1 LAELAS
7 FFFCLQVQTILFL
20 QGLSFYHI
28 LCTNK
33 GFLVLLY
40 LLTRVNTWIRF
51 VIDDGHYRSSHLSL
65 WSDRQVLAILL
76 HKDKLLVRLR
86 ANRTR
91 RIQHLSLEI
100 LFSRLQSTHDQ
111 RHIFSLHGSLSSCSI
126 FLKALC
132 WFAPHLSCKR

>member
-40 LLTRVNTWIRF
+40 LLTGVNT
-51 VIDDGHYRSSHLSL
+51 
-65 WSDRQVLAILL
+65 
-76 HKDKLLVRLR
+76 
-86 ANRTR
+86 
-91 RIQHLSLEI
+91 
-100 LFSRLQSTHDQ
+100 
-111 RHIFSLHGSLSSCSI
+111 
-126 FLKALC
+126 
-132 WFAPHLSCKR
+132 